1 MFDLDQF
8 IADCKAA
15 LREGEP
21 TRAAEEVVKR
31 AVADPAAVIAA
42 LGEPRFGGVDRL
54 YNDDDLTILNLR
66 WYPGQDLLP
75 HNHNMWAVI
84 GLFTGRE
91 DNTFWRSEQGQAVK
105 LGGKT
110 LEVGEV
116 GWLGETA
123 IHSVKNPT
131 DQVTAALH
139 VYGGNFFAPGRS
151 EWDKESLRE
160 RPYDMESNIKSFE
173 LGNAALA
180 ERYAAEGR

>member
-21 TRAAEEVVKR
+21 TRATEEVVKR

-75 HNHNMWAVI
+75 HNHNMWAAI

-110 LEVGEV
+110 LEAGEV